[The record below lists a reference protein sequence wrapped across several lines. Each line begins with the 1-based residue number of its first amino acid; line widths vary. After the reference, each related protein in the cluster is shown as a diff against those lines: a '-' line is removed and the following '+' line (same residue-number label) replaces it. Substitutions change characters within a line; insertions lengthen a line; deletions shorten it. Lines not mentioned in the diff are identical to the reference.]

1 MSSSSDEP
9 HPPGDEPA
17 SNGRLDSWK
26 EIASYLR
33 RSVRSAKRWEK
44 EEGLPVHRHLHGKR
58 DSVYAYRTELDGWWT
73 SRGAKLTD
81 QNSSED
87 AASPPETET
96 LDGNSGVEEPERQE
110 ELAPPTSRAP
120 RRAALIGVGF
130 ALATVLVGVVAWLSR
145 NGSASSAGSLRPLP
159 FKARDWVL
167 VTRFENRTGEP
178 LFDGMV
184 EYALEREIAES
195 RYVNVVPQQRVMDVL
210 QLMRKLSDTRVD
222 ATLGREICI
231 RDGGIRALLT
241 GRIEKPGLNYLLSL
255 DLVDPKSGAV
265 VSSFA
270 EEAAG
275 RSRIPEVMRRS
286 SHRLREILGE
296 APALIRQSEEK
307 LASVTTP
314 SLTALQLYSKADALM
329 AQGQPGGAEELLK
342 QAVAEDPRFASAHIH
357 LAWAVRNQGNPEQDW
372 RPAAERAFE
381 LSAGTSERE
390 RLFIRGS
397 YYQMTGQ
404 YKKAKASYEALVSLY
419 PDHYWASGNLVATLW
434 RLGQPAAAADYAA
447 RIADLNPR
455 GFHANFVAASCLLS
469 EGRET
474 AWETYRLRAQSHL
487 SPETIRLNPYEV
499 AALQLLPAYGLWLR
513 GEVNKAFETLSRY
526 AARKESLQSN
536 GTVWEIANFYL
547 LLGRLRDADEWF
559 RRVVH
564 PEGHLAMIA
573 FDRGDRKAM
582 GRYLLRAPG
591 KFPHLLLRAG
601 LMSEAERQ
609 MTAMENLG
617 SPRTND
623 FDIVRGEIALA
634 RSRREE
640 GIALLRRG
648 LQTES
653 DAATK
658 ASLMGSESLAGAL
671 EKEGKLG
678 EAVEILE
685 HLAEA
690 KGRACMLYSGDGT
703 LWMKTRLQLAGL
715 YRRMGRAGDARRLED
730 ELRQLLAY
738 ADSDHILLRKLKRL
752 EGAGG

>member
-1 MSSSSDEP
+1 MSISSDESRP
-9 HPPGDEPA
+9 SGDEPA

-26 EIASYLR
+26 EIAAYLR

-44 EEGLPVHRHLHGKR
+44 EEQLPVRRHLHGKR

-73 SRGAKLTD
+73 NRGAKLTD
-81 QNSSED
+81 QNGAKD
-87 AASPPETET
+87 AASPPVTGA
-96 LDGNSGVEEPERQE
+96 LDSSGVEEPERE
-110 ELAPPTSRAP
+110 EEVAAPSRAP
-120 RRAALIGVGF
+120 RRAALIAVGF
-130 ALATVLVGVVAWLSR
+130 ALTAVLVALVAWLSQ
-145 NGSASSAGSLRPLP
+145 NGSGAPAGSLRPLP

-167 VTRFENRTGEP
+167 LASFENRTGEP
-178 LFDGMV
+178 LFEGMV

-195 RYVNVVPQQRVMDVL
+195 RYVNVVPRQRVMDVL
-210 QLMRKLSDTRVD
+210 QLMRMPPDTRVD

-241 GRIEKPGLNYLLSL
+241 GRIEKPGSSYLLSIG
-255 DLVDPKSGAV
+255 LVDPKSGAV
-265 VSSFA
+265 VSIFA

-275 RSRIPEVMRRS
+275 RSRIPEILRRS

-296 APALIRQSEEK
+296 APTLIRQSEEK

-342 QAVAEDPRFASAHIH
+342 RAVAEDPRFASAHIH

-404 YKKAKASYEALVSLY
+404 YNKAKASYEALVSLY
-419 PDHYWASGNLVATLW
+419 PDHYWASGNLVAALW

-474 AWETYRLRAQSHL
+474 ASETYRLRAQSLL
-487 SPETIRLNPYEV
+487 SPETIRLNPDEV

-513 GEVNKAFETLSRY
+513 GEVNKALETLSRY
-526 AARKESLQSN
+526 AARKESLQSD
-536 GTVWEIANFYL
+536 VWEIANFYL
-547 LLGRLRDADEWF
+547 LLGRLRDAENWF

-564 PEGHLAMIA
+564 PEGHLAMTA

-591 KFPHLLLRAG
+591 KSPHLLLRAG

-623 FDIVRGEIALA
+623 LDIVRGEIALA
-634 RSRREE
+634 RGRREE

-690 KGRACMLYSGDGT
+690 KGRACVLYSGDGS

-738 ADSDHILLRKLKRL
+738 ADSDHILLRELKRL